1 MEEKWEE
8 GRSTEE
14 QWEEQ
19 WEAQSM
25 TEQQWEE
32 QFEEQLKKQWETL
45 AAVGGA
51 VEAAARG
58 Q

>member
-1 MEEKWEE
+1 
-8 GRSTEE
+8 
-14 QWEEQ
+14 
-19 WEAQSM
+19 M

-32 QFEEQLKKQWETL
+32 QFKEQLKKQRETL
-45 AAVGGA
+45 AAVGVA